1 MPSALP
7 FVAEAPREG
16 VAEFP
21 LETPQGA
28 IGARLHAAATGDA
41 AVLWVFGSG
50 GGLGGPAGGIYSR
63 LSEQL
68 RPRGVAGL
76 ELDYR
81 RPGALGDCVDDVLTG
96 LAFLASLGRRRV
108 VLVGH
113 SFGGAVVIAAGVES
127 PNVVAVAA
135 LSSQTA
141 GAGEVDRLS
150 PRPVLLAHGEAD
162 EMLPAACSRDLFARA
177 REPKRLILYP
187 GCRHGLDECRE
198 ALDRDLS
205 AWLAEVLG
213 LARQPGVEAGS
224 V

>member
-7 FVAEAPREG
+7 FVAEVPRGG

-21 LETPQGA
+21 LETPQGE
-28 IGARLHAAATGDA
+28 IRTRLHAAPAGDA

-50 GGLGGPAGGIYSR
+50 GGLSGPAGGVYSR

-81 RPGALGDCVDDVLTG
+81 RPGRLGDCVDDVLTG
-96 LAFLASLGRRRV
+96 VAFLKDLGRRRV

-127 PNVVAVAA
+127 PDVVAVAA
-135 LSSQTA
+135 LSSQTS
-141 GAGEVDRLS
+141 GAGEVGRLS
-150 PRPVLLAHGEAD
+150 PRPLLLAHGEAD
-162 EMLPAACSRDLFARA
+162 EILSAGGSRDLFARA
-177 REPKRLILYP
+177 SEPKRLILYP

-205 AWLAEVLG
+205 AWLGEVLG
-213 LARQPGVEAGS
+213 LAPN
-224 V
+224 